1 MRRPRGFTLLE
12 LLVAIAIL
20 ALLAAFAYAGLNA
33 LLRHTEATQAALA
46 PLRTLQQGV
55 GQLERDLH
63 QLAPRGVRDARGDP
77 QPPLRVQG
85 RSDLPLQL
93 TQSGWLNPLAAPRA
107 ALQRVHYRLDGQ
119 RLERIAYAVLDQ
131 PPGTAAVA
139 SSSVLFEGVTRF
151 EVAVFD
157 ADAQRWR
164 NDWPPPAE
172 GGAPSRPGLSAG
184 EPLPRALRWRLEL
197 AGRDGTLE
205 RLVVLP

>member
-1 MRRPRGFTLLE
+1 MPRARGVTRRALR
-12 LLVAIAIL
+12 VAIAIL
-20 ALLAAFAYAGLNA
+20 ALLAAFAYAGLNT
-33 LLRHTEATQAALA
+33 LLRHTAATQAALA
-46 PLRTLQQGV
+46 PLRSLQQGV

-63 QLAPRGVRDARGDP
+63 QLAPRGVRDGRGDP

-85 RSDLPLQL
+85 RTDLPLQL
-93 TQSGWLNPLAAPRA
+93 TQAGWLNPLEAPRA
-107 ALQRVHYRLDGQ
+107 TLQRVHYRLDGQ

-131 PPGTAAVA
+131 PPGAAAPMSV
-139 SSSVLFEGVTRF
+139 SVLFEGVTRF

-157 ADAQRWR
+157 AQAQRWR
-164 NDWPPPAE
+164 SDWPPPAE
-172 GGAPSRPGLSAG
+172 SVAPSRPGVPAG